1 MTGRKVFR
9 IFLVKPSHYDE
20 DGYVIQW
27 ARSTIPSNSLAS
39 VYGLTE
45 RCAEERVL
53 GDDVEIEVTP
63 YDETNF
69 VIPVEKIIREIKAAD
84 GGFVGLV
91 GVQTNQFPRAIDLA
105 RQFLAADITVVAG
118 GFHISGCI
126 AMLPKLPPDIQEA
139 QNMGVILYSGEADGR
154 MDVLLQ
160 DVYRGETKP
169 LYNYI
174 SDLPD
179 MGDAA
184 PPFLPEEV
192 NRRVAGCYTSFDAG
206 RGCPFECSF
215 CTIINV
221 QGRKSRYRSAD
232 EIESIVR
239 INVAQGMTR
248 FFITDDNFAR
258 NKNWEAILDRL
269 IYLREEEGLRFK
281 FIMQI
286 DTMAHRTPRFIEK
299 SARAGCN
306 RVYIG
311 LENLNPDNL
320 LEVKKRQN
328 KIWEYRKMLQ
338 LWKEHGIII
347 YVGYILGFPSDT
359 PESIRRDI
367 ELLKRELPVDL
378 VEFLILTPLPG
389 SADHQRMHAAG
400 TWMDPDMNKYDLE
413 HVTARHPTMSAEEL
427 EAVYREAWD
436 QYYTPEHVETVL
448 KRGAVHGVPLKKLM
462 YGLGGFY
469 ASLAIEGVHPMQA
482 GGWRRK
488 VRTQRRS
495 GMPIESPLIFYP
507 RRLWEI
513 FDSYVIRLLR
523 LYVTYDRIRKRIEAD
538 PNAGQYMD
546 ASIAPV
552 TEEEAEEDDLI
563 KTFEDV
569 LPETHDASRPT
580 AA

>member
-1 MTGRKVFR
+1 
-9 IFLVKPSHYDE
+9 
-20 DGYVIQW
+20 
-27 ARSTIPSNSLAS
+27 
-39 VYGLTE
+39 
-45 RCAEERVL
+45 
-53 GDDVEIEVTP
+53 
-63 YDETNF
+63 
-69 VIPVEKIIREIKAAD
+69 
-84 GGFVGLV
+84 
-91 GVQTNQFPRAIDLA
+91 
-105 RQFLAADITVVAG
+105 
-118 GFHISGCI
+118 
-126 AMLPKLPPDIQEA
+126 
-139 QNMGVILYSGEADGR
+139 
-154 MDVLLQ
+154 
-160 DVYRGETKP
+160 
-169 LYNYI
+169 
-174 SDLPD
+174 
-179 MGDAA
+179 
-184 PPFLPEEV
+184 
-192 NRRVAGCYTSFDAG
+192 
-206 RGCPFECSF
+206 
-215 CTIINV
+215 
-221 QGRKSRYRSAD
+221 
-232 EIESIVR
+232 
-239 INVAQGMTR
+239 
-248 FFITDDNFAR
+248 
-258 NKNWEAILDRL
+258 LDRL